1 MSSERAGQRPVAD
14 LRVLDALR
22 GLAAAYVVICHA
34 SALLWAGTFP
44 ATRQGPLA
52 EIYHRLVD
60 YSPVAVILF
69 FVISGFC
76 IHYRQAQRLA
86 AGEAS
91 ARWLSRGD
99 VRKFATRR
107 FRRLFPA
114 LALAVALTGACDL
127 VGSHIDAAF
136 YLGPKPDQISWLG
149 FSHSLTTLLGNL
161 AFQASLS
168 VPAFGTNSPLWSLG
182 YEFWFYALYPLLVF
196 VSGRRGSWSM
206 LWLAAL
212 GAGLGYGASRYT
224 DGWIVFVLISW
235 FVWACGAL
243 LAEAYAGR
251 IRLPGLRWAALI
263 AFASLPL
270 LAKYFPYPFGGR
282 GQPRDILWGVALVVV
297 LAYVLIEPAPI
308 VTRIANRLA
317 RHLAWL
323 GEISY
328 SLYLVHVPWLALLSA
343 WWLVGHAGLPA
354 GLELVVF
361 GGISALGLGAL
372 SWYLVERHF
381 VTARSLRAPALIKMR
396 RTRAEQFILNAS
408 LRQNPR
414 PLDSSG

>member
-1 MSSERAGQRPVAD
+1 MSEGVVQRPVVD

-34 SALLWAGTFP
+34 SALLWAGMNP
-44 ATRQGPLA
+44 ATRQGLPS

-86 AGEAS
+86 AG
-91 ARWLSRGD
+91 D
-99 VRKFATRR
+99 VRARSLSAGEMRAFGTRR

-114 LALAVALTGACDL
+114 LVLAVTLTAAFDL

-136 YLGPKPDQISWLG
+136 YLGPKPAQISWLG
-149 FSHSLTTLLGNL
+149 FSHSFITLIGNL

-168 VPAFGTNSPLWSLG
+168 VPNFGTDSPLWSLS

-196 VSGRRGSWSM
+196 MSGRRGSWSM

-212 GAGLGYGASRYT
+212 GAGLGYGASRFT
-224 DGWIVFVLISW
+224 DDWIVYVLISW
-235 FVWACGAL
+235 FVWACGAA
-243 LAEAYAGR
+243 LAEAYVGR
-251 IRLPGLRWAALI
+251 FRLPGLRWAALI

-270 LAKYFPYPFGGR
+270 LAKFYPYSLGGR
-282 GQPRDILWGVALVVV
+282 GQPRDILWGLALVVV
-297 LAYVLIEPAPI
+297 LAYLLIEPAPI
-308 VTRIANRLA
+308 VSRIANRVS
-317 RHLAWL
+317 RHIAWL
-323 GEISY
+323 GDISY
-328 SLYLVHVPWLALLSA
+328 SLYLVHVPWLALLCA
-343 WWLVGHAGLPA
+343 WWLVDHSQLPG
-354 GLELVVF
+354 GLELVGF
-361 GGISALGLGAL
+361 GCISALGLGAL
-372 SWYLVERHF
+372 SWFLVERHF
-381 VTARSLRAPALIKMR
+381 VSSKSRRATELIKMPR
-396 RTRAEQFILNAS
+396 RGAEQIILNTS